1 MVIRMREI
9 RERIQRDM
17 KDFWLAALVIVGY
30 GAAVNLIFGAF
41 CPMVILT
48 GFPCPGC
55 GMSRSIFYL
64 FTGRL
69 QQSVFMHP
77 LGLPIVCI
85 IVYFLWNRYIRGRR
99 AKGIVFLI
107 GVSAV
112 FLVVFYIWRMVLYFP
127 HRAPY
132 VYTEQNILADL
143 CPFYEQILHEWGI
156 I

>member
-9 RERIQRDM
+9 RERILRDM

-69 QQSVFMHP
+69 QQYRLFSVEP
-77 LGLPIVCI
+77 LYKREKGEGNCFSDRRICSFSGRVLYMADGFVFPAQGAVCI
-85 IVYFLWNRYIRGRR
+85 YGTEYSGGSL
-99 AKGIVFLI
+99 
-107 GVSAV
+107 S
-112 FLVVFYIWRMVLYFP
+112 VL
-127 HRAPY
+127 
-132 VYTEQNILADL
+132 
-143 CPFYEQILHEWGI
+143 
-156 I
+156 